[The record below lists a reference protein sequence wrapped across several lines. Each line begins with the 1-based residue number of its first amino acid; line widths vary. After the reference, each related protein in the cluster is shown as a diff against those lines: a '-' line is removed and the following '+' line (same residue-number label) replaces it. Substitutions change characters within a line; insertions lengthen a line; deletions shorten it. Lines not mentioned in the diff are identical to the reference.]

1 MASYPQI
8 VIFLLLLATII
19 QAKNASFSLN
29 LTERGIDNIK
39 THVLPA
45 AISKILAL
53 PLPDITQ
60 KVWPFTITIS
70 KLTVKE
76 LDLNA
81 SDIAIDLLNNKIS
94 ISVQHV
100 AVKVEGDLVMS
111 ALVSHEGTL
120 SVDLSEITVS
130 LSITISLNDA
140 NKFQV
145 DLSDINV
152 NIGNFQLSMSGSFFI
167 EFINLF
173 IGLFKGLIQGQ
184 VQTQIQQALQT
195 QVPTLINQLLATI
208 PEDIKLPIPP
218 VVPLSLHIEPISAPN
233 IQDYSIEINFY
244 GYIYDYF
251 MNKTEPPIPDPI
263 AFVPSPTE
271 KQIQIT
277 ISQYII
283 NSVFYALIDADVL
296 SYVLINIPGTNYTV
310 TTDYIDYFLPG
321 LVDQYGSNQMV
332 IFLCSLPIAPE
343 IDFLHPLYDITLEVN
358 ATCEIQPIHESRP
371 IMVGKLTLNLNVSL
385 DVLITNGSL
394 SVNFTS
400 ATCQNLDIIDTNF
413 TTQHLDYLQDT
424 INLGLA
430 LGMKAIEPTI
440 AIPGIEGISF
450 NDTEILFGDGFI
462 RIETNPDMS
471 NWTMPNVDTFEK
483 FYDGFTW
490 VNFLDED
497 MFRTFLNNNT
507 SYAY

>member
-1 MASYPQI
+1 MLEKFVVEPIISNAERFSKEVFNSLAP
-8 VIFLLLLATII
+8 FAGSLLAGSILLWITW
-19 QAKNASFSLN
+19 AAYNALVEGEFAW
-29 LTERGIDNIK
+29 RNIVK
-39 THVLPA
+39 
-45 AISKILAL
+45 KIL
-53 PLPDITQ
+53 I
-60 KVWPFTITIS
+60 FTLIGS
-70 KLTVKE
+70 MLTV
-76 LDLNA
+76 
-81 SDIAIDLLNNKIS
+81 NNKI
-94 ISVQHV
+94 
-100 AVKVEGDLVMS
+100 
-111 ALVSHEGTL
+111 
-120 SVDLSEITVS
+120 
-130 LSITISLNDA
+130 
-140 NKFQV
+140 
-145 DLSDINV
+145 
-152 NIGNFQLSMSGSFFI
+152 
-167 EFINLF
+167 
-173 IGLFKGLIQGQ
+173 
-184 VQTQIQQALQT
+184 
-195 QVPTLINQLLATI
+195 
-208 PEDIKLPIPP
+208 
-218 VVPLSLHIEPISAPN
+218 
-233 IQDYSIEINFY
+233 FY